1 MYDVIFLMIAV
12 VFVLVAFV
20 TAFATLSASPRL
32 MRIGHRVILG
42 SCVAALVSVVLAVW
56 FLVRPPA

>member
-1 MYDVIFLMIAV
+1 MSDVIFLMIAI

-42 SCVAALVSVVLAVW
+42 SCVAALVSVVVAVW
-56 FLVRPPA
+56 FLVWPPA

>member
-1 MYDVIFLMIAV
+1 MRDVIFLMLAV
-12 VFVLVAFV
+12 VFVLVAFLSAV
-20 TAFATLSASPRL
+20 ATLNASPRL

-56 FLVRPPA
+56 FLIRPPA

>member
-1 MYDVIFLMIAV
+1 MYDVIFLMIAI

-20 TAFATLSASPRL
+20 TAFATLSTSPRL

>member
-1 MYDVIFLMIAV
+1 MNDVIFLMIAI

-32 MRIGHRVILG
+32 MRIGTG
-42 SCVAALVSVVLAVW
+42 
-56 FLVRPPA
+56 